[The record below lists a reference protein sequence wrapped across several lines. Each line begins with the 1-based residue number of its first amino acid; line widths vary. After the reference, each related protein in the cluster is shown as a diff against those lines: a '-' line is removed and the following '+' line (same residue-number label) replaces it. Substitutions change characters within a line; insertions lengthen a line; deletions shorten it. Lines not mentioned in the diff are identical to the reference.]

1 MYKRD
6 NEKDYVV
13 IVNEAVRGQ
22 NQLFEKVIIDS
33 QNLAVHFEG
42 RVVPLEYRKYS
53 FRIFFNLLLDLNKK
67 TCDKRLK

>member
-22 NQLFEKVIIDS
+22 IQLFEKVIIDS
-33 QNLAVHFEG
+33 QYLAVNFEG
-42 RVVPLEYRKYS
+42 RVIPLGYH
-53 FRIFFNLLLDLNKK
+53 
-67 TCDKRLK
+67 